1 MRLESFLA
9 GQTGVG
15 AWEGKGH
22 WSPEGRERENRKREE
37 EKQKAGKWEGG
48 PTAEVTF
55 TVLTLVPGMV

>member
-1 MRLESFLA
+1 M
-9 GQTGVG
+9 G

-48 PTAEVTF
+48 STAEVTF